1 LALALVAIEAPQAT
15 QAHASQ
21 RTEAQRIVALA
32 KSHIGARFRI
42 GTTGMRYFDCSGLV
56 YRVYAQ
62 AGLLNR
68 IGGNRKRA
76 AGYYAWFHKRGLA
89 SRNNPQVGD
98 LIVWTKHGRIH
109 HIGMYIGRGLALS
122 ALTTGVKIHHIGTIS
137 VKFLTFLHVRLQR

>member
-1 LALALVAIEAPQAT
+1 MAIEAPQAT

-32 KSHIGARFRI
+32 KSHLGAKFRI
-42 GTTGMRYFDCSGLV
+42 GTTGMRYFDCSGLI
-56 YRVYAQ
+56 YRVFAQ

-89 SRNNPQVGD
+89 SRSNPKVGD
-98 LIVWTKHGRIH
+98 LIVWTHKGRIAH
-109 HIGMYIGRGLALS
+109 SGFYIGGGRALS
-122 ALTTGVKIHHIGTIS
+122 ALTTGVKITHIGTIS
-137 VKFLTFLHVRLQR
+137 VKFFAFLHVRLQR